1 LGQKTNPIGFR
12 VAVTR
17 PWDARWYDDK
27 NFAQKLEEDNLIRS
41 YVKNRLKRAGLS
53 KLTIDRTTKRIVVTI
68 HTSHPGVVIGKSGK
82 EIAQIEEELKNV
94 TGGKEVKILINEV
107 KRPETDAQLI
117 GDQIAQQLEGRIG
130 FRRAMK
136 GAISAAM
143 RAGAEG
149 VRIMCGGRL
158 GGAEIARSEQYKEGR
173 IPLHTLRADID
184 FARSTAQTIYG
195 AIGVKV
201 WVCHGDIIGQTPL
214 QIAAEVAVNGVEQQD
229 KRPIVSAAGGERRR
243 SRGGGRGRGDR
254 DERGGGERGGG
265 DRGGDRRS
273 APRGEQSG
281 EPAVLKPRRPRA
293 PRSETSTTSGP
304 IIRKQV

>member
-1 LGQKTNPIGFR
+1 LGQKTNPVGFR

-41 YVKNRLKRAGLS
+41 YIKNRLKRAGIS
-53 KLTIDRTTKRIVVTI
+53 KLTLDRTTKRVVLTV
-68 HTSHPGVVIGKSGK
+68 HTSRPGVVIGKSGK
-82 EIAQIEEELKNV
+82 EIAQLEEELKNI

-117 GDQIAQQLEGRIG
+117 ADQIAQQLEGRIS

-149 VRIMCGGRL
+149 IRVMCGGRL

-184 FARSTAQTIYG
+184 FARSTAQTVYG
-195 AIGVKV
+195 SIGVKV

-214 QIAAEVAVNGVEQQD
+214 QIAAETAVNGVEQKD

-243 SRGGGRGRGDR
+243 RGGRGRGGDR
-254 DERGGGERGGG
+254 DDQQGGGG
-265 DRGGDRRS
+265 DGR
-273 APRGEQSG
+273 PRG
-281 EPAVLKPRRPRA
+281 PRRRIEVPA
-293 PRSETSTTSGP
+293 A
-304 IIRKQV
+304 Q